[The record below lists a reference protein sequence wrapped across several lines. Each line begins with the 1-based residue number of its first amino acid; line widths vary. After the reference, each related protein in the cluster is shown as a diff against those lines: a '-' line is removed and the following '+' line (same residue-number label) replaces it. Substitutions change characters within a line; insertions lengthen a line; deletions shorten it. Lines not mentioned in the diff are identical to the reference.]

1 MLKKQKS
8 VKLTGHPVLDPGQWK
23 WSIMLC
29 SYTYISTYLLDTR
42 EKRVGC
48 GRQLWFSPHYGNRRG
63 SWPFSGTGEGQK
75 CWGASINRKIVYQ
88 RSFCT
93 CGDHKVAVL
102 DPNDVDLQLSEA
114 SQGKELHNYVII
126 FGTLIDMVNDNKRRV
141 MNSWQFGF

>member
-1 MLKKQKS
+1 VGGNYDFPHTMVTAGGPGHSQAQGR
-8 VKLTGHPVLDPGQWK
+8 VK
-23 WSIMLC
+23 
-29 SYTYISTYLLDTR
+29 
-42 EKRVGC
+42 
-48 GRQLWFSPHYGNRRG
+48 
-63 SWPFSGTGEGQK
+63 K
-75 CWGASINRKIVYQ
+75 CWGASINRKNIYQ

-141 MNSWQFGF
+141 MNS